1 MELTLESVLGRTG
14 RRSIL
19 GLEDF
24 HYLESKIILI
34 TGGAGSIGF
43 RLAETILSGTLAAQ
57 VILVDID
64 ESRLHSSRMSLAP
77 DLRSRTKTYLADIRD
92 AISIETAIRENSP
105 QIVIH
110 AAALKHVSVLQDH
123 AREAFLTNV
132 IGTAN
137 LLKAIQDQKI
147 QNFVFI
153 STDKAANPS
162 NELGRSKLIGEL
174 MTRDFAHQ
182 NTSVVVSTVRFGNVF
197 LSRGSVLE
205 TFINQ
210 IQHKEDITVTDSEVT
225 RYFIDLGEASQ
236 LICKVLGKSQS
247 GISILKMGEPIRIL
261 DIAQNLLK
269 ITKASSSKIVF
280 IGLKR
285 GEKLHED
292 LYTGTEMKGANDMGE
307 FWSVQFV
314 NESTGTLSHLEA
326 PSSNLEASIKMKRI
340 IDENIL

>member
-1 MELTLESVLGRTG
+1 VELTLESVLGRTG

-24 HYLESKIILI
+24 QYLESKIILI

-43 RLAETILSGTLAAQ
+43 RLAKTILMGTLAAQ

-77 DLRSRTKTYLADIRD
+77 DLRSRSKTYLADIRD
-92 AISIETAIRENSP
+92 AISIETALRENLP

-110 AAALKHVSVLQDH
+110 AAALKHVSVLEVH

-132 IGTAN
+132 IGTSN
-137 LLKAIQDQKI
+137 LLKAIQSQKI

-153 STDKAANPS
+153 STDKAAYPS

-174 MTRDFAHQ
+174 MTSDFAHR
-182 NTSVVVSTVRFGNVF
+182 NPSVVVSAVRFGNVF

-205 TFINQ
+205 TFMNQ
-210 IQHKEDITVTDSEVT
+210 IQHKEEITVTDSEVT
-225 RYFIDLGEASQ
+225 RYFIDLDEASQ
-236 LICKVLGKSQS
+236 LICKVMGESQP

-261 DIAQNLLK
+261 DIAQNLLR
-269 ITKASSSKIVF
+269 ITKASSRIVF
-280 IGLKR
+280 IGLKQ

-292 LYTGTEMKGANDMGE
+292 LYTGAEMEGANDIGE
-307 FWSVQFV
+307 FWNVQFV
-314 NESTGTLSHLEA
+314 NRFSGTFSHLEV
-326 PSSNLEASIKMKRI
+326 PSSNLEASIKMRRI

>member
-1 MELTLESVLGRTG
+1 MELTLESVLGRID

-24 HYLESKIILI
+24 QYLDNKIILI

-43 RLAETILSGTLAAQ
+43 RLAKTILSGTLTAQ
-57 VILVDID
+57 IILLDID
-64 ESRLHSSRMSLAP
+64 ESRLHSSRMSLNP
-77 DLRSRTKTYLADIRD
+77 NLRSRTKIHLADIRD

-105 QIVIH
+105 HMVIH
-110 AAALKHVSVLQDH
+110 AAALKHVSVLEVH

-137 LLKAIQDQKI
+137 LLKAIQNQKI

-174 MTRDFAHQ
+174 MASNFAHQ
-182 NTSVVVSTVRFGNVF
+182 NTSVVVSVVRFGNVF

-205 TFINQ
+205 TFMNQ
-210 IQHKEDITVTDSEVT
+210 IEHNEDITVTDSEVT
-225 RYFIDLGEASQ
+225 RYFIDLNEASE

-261 DIAQNLLK
+261 DIAQNLLR
-269 ITKASSSKIVF
+269 ITNSSSRIVF

-292 LYTGTEMKGANDMGE
+292 LYTGTELEGANDMGE
-307 FWSVQFV
+307 FWNVQFI
-314 NESTGTLSHLEA
+314 NRFFGSLGHLEA
-326 PSSNLEASIKMKRI
+326 PCSNLEASIEMRRI
-340 IDENIL
+340 IDEQIL

>member
-1 MELTLESVLGRTG
+1 MELTLESVLGRAD
-14 RRSIL
+14 RPSIL

-24 HYLESKIILI
+24 QYLESKIILI

-43 RLAETILSGTLAAQ
+43 RLATTILSGTLAAQ

-77 DLRSRTKTYLADIRD
+77 DLRSRAKTYLADIRD

-110 AAALKHVSVLQDH
+110 AAALKHVSVLEDH
-123 AREAFLTNV
+123 PREAFLTNV

-205 TFINQ
+205 TFMNQ

-236 LICKVLGKSQS
+236 LICKVLGKSQT

-261 DIAQNLLK
+261 DIAQNLLR
-269 ITKASSSKIVF
+269 ITKASSKIVF
-280 IGLKR
+280 IGLKQ

-292 LYTGTEMKGANDMGE
+292 LYTGTEIKGANDIGE
-307 FWSVQFV
+307 FWNVQFV
-314 NESTGTLSHLEA
+314 KRFSGTLSHFEV
-326 PSSNLEASIKMKRI
+326 PSSNLEASIEMRRI
-340 IDENIL
+340 IDDNFL